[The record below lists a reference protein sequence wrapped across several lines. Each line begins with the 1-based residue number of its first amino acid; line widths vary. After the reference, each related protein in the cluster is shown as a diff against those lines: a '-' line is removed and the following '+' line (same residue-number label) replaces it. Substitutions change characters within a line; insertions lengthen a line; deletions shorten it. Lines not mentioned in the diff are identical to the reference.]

1 MGRKVGENDG
11 EMKGEGKGGREL
23 AVMGTG
29 KRNIVFLICF

>member
-11 EMKGEGKGGREL
+11 EMKEREKV
-23 AVMGTG
+23 AGSVVVMGAW